1 MRHHRPYLAV
11 ALVLAAATA
20 ASPVSAGT
28 AHKQVVQANNAF
40 ATDIYRQLASRD
52 RENLFIS
59 PFGIHI
65 VMAMTSLGSRGTTA
79 REMARV
85 LHLEMSR
92 DSLLAGYHGL
102 LTQIKFDREA
112 AEPARENGEVI
123 STAAVP
129 SQLRM
134 ANALWAEKQYPFER
148 SYQDRV
154 QRHFRARLDTLDFR
168 NRPERARDVINRW
181 VETQTCDRIKDLI
194 PPGVIHDSTRLILA
208 NAIYFKDK
216 WEEMFWDGATKD
228 RPFHLLS
235 GETIQVPQMQ
245 QTGSFDYAESD
256 GLQLLSLP
264 YRNRDL
270 DMVVVLPRTNNG
282 LSDLERRFTAAN
294 LTGWLAKLT
303 QHEVEVTLPKWT
315 FESGIML
322 KDVLRTMG
330 ITQAFAWPGADFTG
344 ISSTGELFIDEV
356 LHKAFVAV
364 DENGTEAAAATADDL
379 KIGAVATEPPK
390 PKPMIFTADHP
401 FIFLIRHRASGAIL
415 FLGRVA
421 DPRPTPSR

>member
-1 MRHHRPYLAV
+1 MRLHKPNLAA
-11 ALVLAAATA
+11 ALVLATATA
-20 ASPVSAGT
+20 ASPASAGT
-28 AHKQVVQANNAF
+28 AHVQVVQANNAF
-40 ATDIYRQLASRD
+40 ATDLYRQLASQD

-59 PFGIHI
+59 PFSIHTA
-65 VMAMTSLGSRGTTA
+65 MAMTSLGSRGITA

-92 DSLLAGYHGL
+92 DSLLAGYDAL
-102 LTQIKFDREA
+102 LTRINFDREA
-112 AEPARENGEVI
+112 PEPARENGEVI
-123 STAAVP
+123 SRTAPP

-134 ANALWAEKQYPFER
+134 ANALWAERQYPFER
-148 SYQDRV
+148 SYLERV

-168 NRPERARDVINRW
+168 SRPEPARDVINRW

-194 PPGVIHDSTRLILA
+194 PPGLIDDSTRLILA

-216 WEEMFWDGATKD
+216 WEEMFWDRATKD
-228 RPFHLLS
+228 RPFYLVS
-235 GETIQVPQMQ
+235 GETVQVPQMQ
-245 QTGSFDYAESD
+245 QTGYFDYAETEE
-256 GLQLLSLP
+256 LQLLSLP

-282 LSDLERRFTAAN
+282 LSDLERRFTVAN

-303 QHEVEVTLPKWT
+303 RHEVEVTLPKWT

-344 ISSTGELFIDEV
+344 MSSTGELFIDEV

-364 DENGTEAAAATADDL
+364 DESGTEAAAATVEDM
-379 KIGAVATEPPK
+379 KVGAVAMEPPK
-390 PKPMIFTADHP
+390 PKPAIFTADHP
-401 FIFLIRHRASGAIL
+401 FVFLIRHRASSAIL

-421 DPRPTPSR
+421 NPKPTSSR